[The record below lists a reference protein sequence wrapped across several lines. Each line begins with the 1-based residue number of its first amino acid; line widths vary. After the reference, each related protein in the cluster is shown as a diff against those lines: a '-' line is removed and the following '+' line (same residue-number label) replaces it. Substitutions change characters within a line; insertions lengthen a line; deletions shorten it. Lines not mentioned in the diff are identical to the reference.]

1 MNLELRKRIYTGIAL
16 FATLAL
22 MFISKIAYLYVSLII
37 FVMSFIEFSKISKI
51 IFKKNPIYLN
61 LINFF
66 FLMYLSFFLLVF
78 ILSVNNIHLKLIL
91 FMILLVCAA
100 SDIGGL
106 IVGKLIKGPKLTKI
120 SPNKTIA
127 GSIGSFIFSVT
138 ISYFLF
144 KDVFLVETSQILY
157 IGIAISLSVQLGD
170 LFFSFLKRKSNKKNT
185 GNILPGHGGL
195 LDRIDGILLGVP
207 IGLVITIIVL
217 T

>member
-51 IFKKNPIYLN
+51 IFKKKPIYLN
-61 LINFF
+61 LINFL

-170 LFFSFLKRKSNKKNT
+170 LLFSFLKRKSNKKNT

>member
-37 FVMSFIEFSKISKI
+37 FVMSFIEFSKKSKI
-51 IFKKNPIYLN
+51 IFKKKPIYLN
-61 LINFF
+61 LINFL

-170 LFFSFLKRKSNKKNT
+170 LLFSFLKRKSNKKNT